1 MRASRRA
8 GSGERCVAAIMKI
21 AQIAPLT
28 ESVPP
33 KLYGGTERIVSY
45 LTEELVRLGH
55 NVSLFASGDSITQA
69 TLYPGAPRALRFDE
83 NCRVPMAFELRMIE
97 QVARRAAGFDIVHFH
112 IDYLHLPVFRRL
124 RVPYITTLHG
134 RLDLPELGPLYA
146 DFAEAP
152 LVSIS
157 HTQRKPLAHAS
168 WIATVHHGIPQS
180 LLSPCG
186 EREDYLAFL
195 GRIAP
200 EKRPDI
206 AIRLAIES
214 GRRLKIAAK
223 VDKADHV
230 YFETVIRPLLGAP
243 GIEFIG
249 EINDSAKSAFLGK
262 AAALLFPID
271 WPEPFGLV
279 MIEAFACGT
288 PVIAFDRGSVRELV
302 EPGVTGYIV
311 DGVGDALAAIAAI
324 PRLDRTRIRQEF
336 DRRFTSRRMAE
347 DYLALYSAL
356 VKESVTSCSAV

>member
-1 MRASRRA
+1 MLASRRTRN
-8 GSGERCVAAIMKI
+8 GKRSAAAVKI
-21 AQIAPLT
+21 AQVAPLT

-45 LTEELVRLGH
+45 LTEELVAQGH
-55 NVSLFASGDSITQA
+55 DVALFASGDSITRA
-69 TLYPGAPRALRFDE
+69 TLHPGAERALRFDE
-83 NCRVPMAFELRMIE
+83 NCRAPLAFELRMLE
-97 QVARRAAGFDIVHFH
+97 QVARKAPDFDIVHFH
-112 IDYLHLPVFRRL
+112 IDYLHLPLFRRVG
-124 RVPYITTLHG
+124 VPFITTLHG

-146 DFAEAP
+146 EFGDAA

-157 HTQRKPLAHAS
+157 DTQRGPLDWAS
-168 WIATVHHGIPQS
+168 WIATVQHGIPKS

-223 VDKADHV
+223 VDKVDRV
-230 YFETVIRPLLGAP
+230 YFETVIRPLLAAP

-249 EINDSAKSAFLGK
+249 EIDDSAKSAFLGK

-279 MIEAFACGT
+279 MIESFACGT
-288 PVIAFDRGSVRELV
+288 PVIAFNRGSVPEV
-302 EPGVTGYIV
+302 IEHGVTGFIV
-311 DGVGDALAAIAAI
+311 DGITDALAAIAAI
-324 PRLDRTRIRQEF
+324 DRLDRRRIRREF
-336 DRRFTSRRMAE
+336 ERRFTSRRMAD
-347 DYLALYSAL
+347 DYIALYRTLAEQPLARRSAG
-356 VKESVTSCSAV
+356 